1 MQALILAA
9 GMGKRLKDLT
19 ADDTKCMVKVNGV
32 RLIERVLQQLDN
44 INLNKIVLVVGYKAE
59 SLLAFIDTLEI
70 STPIEIVENPIY
82 DSTNNIYSLF
92 LARSFLL
99 EDDTLLLESDLI
111 FEDNVLNCLVDD
123 PYPSLALVAK
133 YESWMNGTVVTLDS
147 ENNIIDFLGKKHF
160 KFNDISTY
168 YKTVNIYKF
177 SKEFSAS
184 HYVPFLEAYCKA
196 LGHNE
201 YYEQVLRVISLL
213 DNPNIKAKV
222 LKNEI
227 WYEIDDKQDLDIAES
242 LFTEDVNEK
251 YKKLASRYG
260 GYWRYPKL
268 LDYCYLVNPYYP
280 PQRLIEEI
288 NANTDRLIRDYPSGQ
303 QVNALLAAKYFE
315 VDKEMVVVGNGAA
328 ELIKALLDKLAGNVG
343 LIRPTFEEYPNRLP
357 SDRIVSFVPQNKE
370 LSYDDKDL
378 IQHFTNKNIKALVLI
393 NPDNPTG
400 NLLNKKQVEN
410 VASWSKE
417 NNILF
422 IVDESF
428 IDFAEEGTYNSILE
442 KDYLIKN
449 PHIIVIKSISKS
461 YGVPGLRLGIAF
473 SGDLNLINNMKKE
486 IAIWNI
492 NSFAEFYLQI
502 WEHYRSDYNNAIR
515 QFKLARKE
523 FLKDLEKISFIKT
536 FPSEANYFICKVKE
550 PYTSALIANK
560 LLEKNILIKD
570 LTDKNGLVGEYIRI
584 AIKKR
589 EENKALIEA
598 LKSI

>member
-160 KFNDISTY
+160 KFKDIATY